1 MQVFRLTTLI
11 SGPLYFLVN
20 MEWLNIIPVNLDGGF
35 ISLGILLCSL
45 VVLIWVVFWFG
56 SWDDTAPGND
66 EHTWRKIWLEG
77 LGR

>member
-1 MQVFRLTTLI
+1 MQVFWLTTLN

-20 MEWLNIIPVNLDGGF
+20 MEWMNVIPVNLDGGF

-56 SWDDTAPGND
+56 SWDNTAPGND
-66 EHTWRKIWLEG
+66 EHTWRKVWLEG
-77 LGR
+77 LWR